1 MPTTTKSKTAKQAAV
16 EALREAAE
24 PLTLKELVERVLAT
38 PGVELKGKTPGAT
51 IAAILATENTR
62 ADGLFERTA
71 PGTYGLRELLVPTR
85 PPKPRSRQEES

>member
-16 EALREAAE
+16 EALREAGE
-24 PLTLKELVERVLAT
+24 PLKLKELVERVLAA

-71 PGTYGLRELLVPTR
+71 PGTYRLRELLVPTR